1 MNQKQNQ
8 LSNSLRNPCFGGRV
22 AFGACALASVASS
35 LTSSAA
41 AAGDDTLLQEQV
53 RLLREQNEK
62 IMAANAALADKV
74 ASLEQRVDADNDW
87 LTDARA
93 AEIRSVVN
101 DVLADSS
108 TRDSLAA
115 DGATAGWD
123 SSRGFYLASAD
134 NNFTL
139 RFRGRIQTRWA
150 MDQRD
155 IGTATAANGSPANT
169 STENTHGFEMRRVQF
184 MFGGNIIDPSWTY
197 FMQYATARNASN
209 NLTGFLEDAFVEK
222 ALGDGYFLRAGQYRP
237 GFMREDL
244 VSSGA
249 QMAVE
254 RSDINEVF
262 AAARSQGVM
271 FGWLG
276 EQVKYDVFF
285 GDELRANAAVP
296 TTGAGAAGN
305 VPSGINT
312 AFNADLVDYA
322 FCSRIEFMP
331 YGEWKQFRD
340 LQGFRGEAP
349 GALFG
354 LAAYVQQLTDVA
366 GTSTSPDFIWSA
378 TADASLEF
386 GGWALFG
393 YGVIREVTLQDAQ
406 AVRGG
411 GTDDSLSQ
419 WGALI
424 QAGVFVTDSVEV
436 FTRYEIGNTDTDKYR
451 TNATALEANGECN
464 NMLTTGFTWW
474 PAGVKNR
481 GLKFATDF
489 GYAFCP
495 VVDFASSGAD
505 WLPDYTAQNGGTNDG
520 QWVLRS
526 QLQLQF

>member
-1 MNQKQNQ
+1 MAQRQTVLQKTVFA
-8 LSNSLRNPCFGGRV
+8 LDAGGGI
-22 AFGACALASVASS
+22 AFGACALACVAS
-35 LTSSAA
+35 AA
-41 AAGDDTLLQEQV
+41 HAGGDDELLREQI
-53 RLLREQNEK
+53 RLLREQNEQ
-62 IMAANAALADKV
+62 IAASNAALAEKL
-74 ASLEQRVDADNDW
+74 ASLEQRVDADDGW
-87 LTDARA
+87 LTEARA
-93 AEIRSVVN
+93 EEIRAVVA
-101 DVLADSS
+101 DVLADSA

-115 DGATAGWD
+115 DAATGGWD
-123 SSRGFYLASAD
+123 STRGFFLTSAD
-134 NNFTL
+134 NSFTL

-150 MDQRD
+150 MDHRD
-155 IGTATAANGSPANT
+155 VGSASAAAGSPSNT
-169 STENTHGFEMRRVQF
+169 SLDNTHGFEMRRVQF
-184 MFGGNIIDPSWTY
+184 MFGGNIGDPTWTY
-197 FMQYATARNASN
+197 FMQFATARNASSG
-209 NLTGFLEDAFVEK
+209 LTSFLEDAFVEK
-222 ALGDGYFLRAGQYRP
+222 ALGEGYFVRAGQYRP

-254 RSDINEVF
+254 RSDTNEVF

-276 EQVKYDVFF
+276 EKVKYDVFF
-285 GDELRANAAVP
+285 GDELRANAATP
-296 TTGAGAAGN
+296 TTGAGAAGG

-312 AFNADLVDYA
+312 AFNADPVDYS

-331 YGEWKQFRD
+331 YGEWRQFRD

-366 GTSTSPDFIWSA
+366 GTSSSPDFIWSA

-386 GGWALFG
+386 GGFAIFG
-393 YGVIREVTLQDAQ
+393 YGVVREVTLQDPQ

-419 WGALI
+419 WAALI

-436 FTRYEIGNTDTDKYR
+436 FTRYELGNTDTDKYR
-451 TNATALEANGECN
+451 TAATALEANAECN

-481 GLKFATDF
+481 GIKFATDF

-505 WLPDYTAQNGGTNDG
+505 WLPDYTAQNGGTSDG